1 MAGLQFFVL
10 IVDFLP
16 VFIGASQSVET
27 NDIDV
32 ESTVDKGLSQS
43 DSFFDVFQAE
53 ALEVGL
59 EHYLLVR
66 DLVHILVPA

>member
-1 MAGLQFFVL
+1 MLGKTA
-10 IVDFLP
+10 
-16 VFIGASQSVET
+16 
-27 NDIDV
+27 V
-32 ESTVDKGLSQS
+32 ESTVDKSLSQS

-59 EHYLLVR
+59 EHYVLVR

>member
-10 IVDFLP
+10 VVDSFP
-16 VFIGASQSVET
+16 IFIGIFHSFKT

-32 ESTVDKGLSQS
+32 KSTVDKSLSQS

-59 EHYLLVR
+59 EHYVLVR